1 MTAALVA
8 FYILSALIIG
18 LALIAVLA
26 SNLVRAALALA
37 FSFFMLS
44 GIFWILGSPFVAI
57 LQLVVNAGAIPIV
70 TIFIVMMTRSRYS
83 RGSLPKTLWALVLCI
98 PLAFVAFNYLGNTTA
113 GQLGIKQTQQITPLS
128 IERLGIELLSIRGRT
143 VTQHTGANEGEAYQ
157 TVAGSILAFE
167 ATAIVL
173 LVAFI
178 GAIILAK
185 HEPVLPNYSEA
196 EVEAMMA
203 DSENNTGSEHNTGSE
218 NSSGSDT
225 GGEANA

>member
-1 MTAALVA
+1 MSSALVA
-8 FYILSALIIG
+8 FYILSSLIIVFALIS
-18 LALIAVLA
+18 VLA

-37 FSFFMLS
+37 FSFFMIS
-44 GIFWILGSPFVAI
+44 GIFWVLGSPFVAV

-83 RGSLPKTLWALVLCI
+83 RATIPKTMWALVLCI
-98 PLAFVAFNYLGNTTA
+98 PLALAALNFLPNAATGSLSNS
-113 GQLGIKQTQQITPLS
+113 QTNQITPLS

-143 VTQHTGANEGEAYQ
+143 VTQHTGANDGEAY
-157 TVAGSILAFE
+157 TTIAGSILAFE
-167 ATAIVL
+167 ATALVL

-203 DSENNTGSEHNTGSE
+203 DTNPDSANEEA
-218 NSSGSDT
+218 SD
-225 GGEANA
+225 A

>member
-1 MTAALVA
+1 MTPALIA
-8 FYILSALIIG
+8 FYILSSLIIG
-18 LALIAVLA
+18 FALISVLA

-37 FSFFMLS
+37 FSFFMIS
-44 GIFWILGSPFVAI
+44 GIFWILGSPFVAV

-70 TIFIVMMTRSRYS
+70 TIFIVMMTRSRFS
-83 RGSLPKTLWALVLCI
+83 RGTVPKSLWALVLCV
-98 PLAFVAFNYLGNTTA
+98 PLALVALNFLPNATNTTA
-113 GQLGIKQTQQITPLS
+113 GTNQITPLS

-143 VTQHTGANEGEAYQ
+143 VTQHTGEQDGQAYQ

-167 ATAIVL
+167 ATALVL

-185 HEPVLPNYSEA
+185 HEPVLPNYSKE

-203 DSENNTGSEHNTGSE
+203 DT
-218 NSSGSDT
+218 SSSDEET
-225 GGEANA
+225 PNA